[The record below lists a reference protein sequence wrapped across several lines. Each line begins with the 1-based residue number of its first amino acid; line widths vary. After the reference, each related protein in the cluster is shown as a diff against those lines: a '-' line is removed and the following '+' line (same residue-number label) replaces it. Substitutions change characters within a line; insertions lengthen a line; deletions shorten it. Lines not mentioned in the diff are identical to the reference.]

1 MDPKSPSS
9 DHHWGLS
16 WWVPQDNNKH
26 KAVLNQAQEGYP
38 LSPRLHSLAQHKGTE
53 DKKAHPQVC
62 SWEWLNFIV
71 SQLLPESLAS
81 NQPLSRCY
89 DPFLHWLTARHTAS
103 LTGSH
108 KEQRQ
113 QLRQPQRL
121 RDNHKFGFGL
131 FIYMT
136 SFHQDWERRTQWA
149 ETNAGDL
156 RKCRTSDRP
165 QVKEH

>member
-1 MDPKSPSS
+1 MDPKLTSS

-26 KAVLNQAQEGYP
+26 KAVLNQAQERYP
-38 LSPRLHSLAQHKGTE
+38 PSPRPHSLAQHKGTE
-53 DKKAHPQVC
+53 DKNAHPQVC

-81 NQPLSRCY
+81 NQLPSRCY
-89 DPFLHWLTARHTAS
+89 DPFLHSLTALHTAS

-121 RDNHKFGFGL
+121 RDSHKFGFGL

-136 SFHQDWERRTQWA
+136 LFHQDWERRLPVSRNQRRGSKKVQNKW
-149 ETNAGDL
+149 
-156 RKCRTSDRP
+156 
-165 QVKEH
+165 